1 MIRIFDFTFAL
12 VGFLAALPLL
22 LIVMIVGVFDTGS
35 PLFFQK
41 RLGIDQRKFTLIKIR
56 TMKVSTNSVA
66 SHLVDRSSIT
76 PFGSFLRKYKLDEL
90 PQLINVI
97 RGELSLVGPRPCL
110 PTQSELIKEREKN
123 GIFSIKPGIT
133 GLAQIRNVDM
143 SDPTRLV
150 KEEVK
155 MISEWSL
162 SMYFKLILK
171 TASGQGA
178 GDAVA

>member
-1 MIRIFDFTFAL
+1 MVRVFDFCFGVFGL
-12 VGFLAALPLL
+12 LLLFPLL
-22 LIVMIVGVFDTGS
+22 LVIIILGYFDTGS
-35 PLFFQK
+35 PLFLQR
-41 RLGIDQRKFTLIKIR
+41 RLGIDQREFTLIKIR
-56 TMKVSTNSVA
+56 TMKVSTSSMA

-76 PFGSFLRKYKLDEL
+76 PMGSFLRKYKLDEL